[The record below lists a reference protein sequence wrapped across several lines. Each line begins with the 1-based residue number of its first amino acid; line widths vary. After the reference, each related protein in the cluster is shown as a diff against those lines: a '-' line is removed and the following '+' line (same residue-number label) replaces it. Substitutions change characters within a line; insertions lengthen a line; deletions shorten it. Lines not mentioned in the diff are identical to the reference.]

1 MSLMSLTAVALG
13 KKDSSRGSDRRRGSI
28 GRLRAD

>member
-13 KKDSSRGSDRRRGSI
+13 KKIQAGEVTVEEADI

>member
-13 KKDSSRGSDRRRGSI
+13 KKIQARGSDRRRGSI
-28 GRLRAD
+28 GRLEAD

>member
-13 KKDSSRGSDRRRGSI
+13 KKVQAGEDRRRGSI